1 MTDGDAE
8 IGFAALDD
16 DDTESFGTDD
26 IVDEMIAAEGERAA
40 AGSVRSGVGARVG
53 AALVDGAIGAGV
65 YRDVGEGAGAVRNDD
80 AAKNFGIVAVGAG
93 DGEGVRAGELG
104 EAAGDGLRVERAGG
118 GAAGVGLCEQG
129 VLAVDDDEAEGFRAG
144 DA

>member
-1 MTDGDAE
+1 MPVLEPPLLTEPLELESTATWVKAPAPFETMTPPK
-8 IGFAALDD
+8 
-16 DDTESFGTDD
+16 T
-26 IVDEMIAAEGERAA
+26 
-40 AGSVRSGVGARVG
+40 SGLLPLAPATV
-53 AALVDGAIGAGV
+53 
-65 YRDVGEGAGAVRNDD
+65 
-80 AAKNFGIVAVGAG
+80 
-93 DGEGVRAGELG
+93 EGVRAGELG